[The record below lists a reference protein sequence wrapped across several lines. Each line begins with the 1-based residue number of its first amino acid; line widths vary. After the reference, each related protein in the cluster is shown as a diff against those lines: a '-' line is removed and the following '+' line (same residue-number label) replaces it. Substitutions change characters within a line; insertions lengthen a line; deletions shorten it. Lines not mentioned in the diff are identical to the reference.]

1 MKYYTKSACT
11 LTTAAT
17 WMFTGHVLHK
27 SNMKHACKHNY
38 KEMMLPA
45 FCQHVVSVHLTAKYG
60 HTTPLSLRDHRL
72 LFSKMK
78 GSAKISPNDERNDKY
93 NSL

>member
-1 MKYYTKSACT
+1 MKHYTKSACT

-38 KEMMLPA
+38 IEMMLPV

-60 HTTPLSLRDHRL
+60 HTTVSVSETTG
-72 LFSKMK
+72 FF
-78 GSAKISPNDERNDKY
+78 SAK
-93 NSL
+93 